1 VLNYAQKQE
10 QVAELKEKLGRASSV
25 VVADYRG
32 LDVATVNALRA
43 KLRAAGG
50 CEYRVVKNSILRR
63 ASEGTGVASIAAHF
77 KGPTALA
84 MAFGDPVA
92 LAKVLIDFAKTNE
105 VFQVRAGVLEGKA
118 LDKGEIATLATLPGL
133 DELRGRLVGLIQG
146 PAQKLVMV
154 LSAPAAQLARVVEAR
169 SKKLAESGAA

>member
-1 VLNYAQKQE
+1 VLNFAQKQE

-32 LDVATVNALRA
+32 LDVAAVNALRA
-43 KLRAAGG
+43 KLRATGA

-63 ASEGTGVASIAAHF
+63 ASEGTDAATIATHF
-77 KGPTALA
+77 RGPTALA
-84 MAFGDPVA
+84 MAFGDPVV
-92 LAKVLIDFAKTNE
+92 LAKVLVDFAKQHE
-105 VFQVRAGVLEGKA
+105 VFELRAGLLDGKPLGEG
-118 LDKGEIATLATLPGL
+118 ELATLSTLPSL
-133 DELRGRLVGLIQG
+133 DELRGRLVGLLQA

-154 LSAPAAQLARVVEAR
+154 LSAPAAQLARVTEAR

>member
-1 VLNYAQKQE
+1 MLNYAQKQE

-32 LDVATVNALRA
+32 LDVFAVNALRA
-43 KLRAAGG
+43 KLRATGS

-84 MAFGDPVA
+84 LAFGDPVA
-92 LAKVLIDFAKTNE
+92 LAKVLVDFAKQHE
-105 VFQVRAGVLEGKA
+105 VFQLRAGVLEGKA
-118 LDKGEIATLATLPGL
+118 LDKTELATLATLPGL
-133 DELRGRLVGLIQG
+133 NELRAKLVGLLQA

-154 LSAPAAQLARVVEAR
+154 ISAPAAQLARVTEAR

>member
-1 VLNYAQKQE
+1 VLNFAQKQE

-32 LDVATVNALRA
+32 LDVASVNALRA

-63 ASEGTGVASIAAHF
+63 ASEGTGVAAIAAHF
-77 KGPTALA
+77 KGPTAVA

-92 LAKVLIDFAKTNE
+92 LAKALVDFAKQNE
-105 VFQVRAGVLEGKA
+105 VFQLRAGVLEGKA

-154 LSAPAAQLARVVEAR
+154 LSAPAAQLARVAEAR

>member
-1 VLNYAQKQE
+1 MLNFAQKQE

-32 LDVATVNALRA
+32 LDVVAVNTLRA

-63 ASEGTGVASIAAHF
+63 ASEGTGVASIAKHF

-84 MAFGDPVA
+84 LAYGDPVA
-92 LAKVLIDFAKTNE
+92 LAKVLVDFAKQHE
-105 VFQVRAGVLEGKA
+105 VFELRAGVLEGEA
-118 LDKGEIATLATLPGL
+118 LDKAGIATLATLPGL
-133 DELRGRLVGLIQG
+133 NELRGRLVGLIQG

-154 LSAPAAQLARVVEAR
+154 LSAPAAQLARVIEAR

>member
-1 VLNYAQKQE
+1 MLNFAQKQE

-32 LDVATVNALRA
+32 LDVAAVTALRA
-43 KLRAAGG
+43 KLRAAGS

-63 ASEGTGVASIAAHF
+63 ASEGTGVDAIAAHF

-84 MAFGDPVA
+84 LAFGDPVA
-92 LAKVLIDFAKTNE
+92 LAKVLVDFSKTNE
-105 VFQVRAGVLEGKA
+105 VFQLRAGVLEGKA
-118 LDKGEIATLATLPGL
+118 LDPSELATLATLPGL
-133 DELRGRLVGLIQG
+133 DELRARLVGLIQG

-154 LSAPAAQLARVVEAR
+154 LSAPAAQLARVTEAR
-169 SKKLAESGAA
+169 SKKLAEGGAA

>member
-1 VLNYAQKQE
+1 MLNYAQKQE

-32 LDVATVNALRA
+32 LDVFAVNALRA
-43 KLRAAGG
+43 KLRATGS

-84 MAFGDPVA
+84 LAFGDPVA
-92 LAKVLIDFAKTNE
+92 LAKVLVDFAKQHE
-105 VFQVRAGVLEGKA
+105 VFQLRAGVLDGKA
-118 LDKGEIATLATLPGL
+118 LDKVELATLATLPGL
-133 DELRGRLVGLIQG
+133 NELRAKLVGLLQA

-154 LSAPAAQLARVVEAR
+154 ISAPAAQLARVTEAR

>member
-1 VLNYAQKQE
+1 MLNYAQKQE
-10 QVAELKEKLGRASSV
+10 QVTELKEKLTRASSV

-32 LDVATVNALRA
+32 LDVFAVNALRA
-43 KLRAAGG
+43 KLRATGS

-84 MAFGDPVA
+84 LAFGDPVA
-92 LAKVLIDFAKTNE
+92 LAKVLVDFAKQHE
-105 VFQVRAGVLEGKA
+105 VFQLRAGVLDGKA
-118 LDKGEIATLATLPGL
+118 LDKVELATLATLPGL
-133 DELRGRLVGLIQG
+133 NELRAKLVGLLQA

-154 LSAPAAQLARVVEAR
+154 ISAPAAQLARVTEAR

>member
-1 VLNYAQKQE
+1 MLNFAQKQE
-10 QVAELKEKLGRASSV
+10 QVAELKDKLARASSV

-32 LDVATVNALRA
+32 LDVAAVSALRA
-43 KLRAAGG
+43 KLRATGS

-84 MAFGDPVA
+84 LAFGDPVA
-92 LAKVLIDFAKTNE
+92 LAKVLVDFAKQHE
-105 VFQVRAGVLEGKA
+105 VFQLRAGVLEGKA
-118 LDKGEIATLATLPGL
+118 LDKAELATLATLPGL
-133 DELRGRLVGLIQG
+133 NELRARLVGLIQG

-154 LSAPAAQLARVVEAR
+154 LSAPAAQLARVTEAR